1 MKYIPIVLVLLAF
14 IAAHRFAAKIAKA
27 KPSDFEAI
35 EAFVKARA
43 LRVISI
49 EQRYN
54 QWPYW
59 LRGHL
64 RLSNIARIFVV
75 TAESHLGVGRREF
88 HVAFDDNWGAS
99 HDLQLLREIV
109 VAP

>member
-1 MKYIPIVLVLLAF
+1 MKYIPTLLVLLAF
-14 IAAHRFAAKIAKA
+14 IAALRFSARISKA

-49 EQRYN
+49 EQRYDS
-54 QWPYW
+54 WPYW

-64 RLSNIARIFVV
+64 SLSNIARIFVV
-75 TAESHLGVGRREF
+75 TAESDLGGGRKEF

-99 HDLQLLREIV
+99 HDLQLLREIAV
-109 VAP
+109 VP